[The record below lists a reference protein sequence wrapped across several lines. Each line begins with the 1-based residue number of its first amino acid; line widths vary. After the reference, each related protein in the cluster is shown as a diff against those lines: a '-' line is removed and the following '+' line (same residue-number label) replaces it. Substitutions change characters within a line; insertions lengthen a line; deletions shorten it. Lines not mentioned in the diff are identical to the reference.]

1 MMNHEEIFF
10 QSHDE
15 KQRAIWM
22 WHMLEESE
30 HKDIAYDVFQ
40 SLSNSYGL
48 RIAGFFPA
56 LIIILVLISIA
67 SLLVPFYRKPS
78 NLLSLSYWKDLPRS
92 IKLIFGLQDGVYG
105 SSWAHILDFLRP
117 GFHPN
122 DHDTSA
128 FALQCDVG
136 VAEKVQ
142 QLAEQSEQLL
152 GHPVTLLINNAG
164 VGLGGKF
171 DEVSLADWQWCMQ
184 VNLWGV
190 IHGCHYFVPK
200 LKQRGGGAI
209 INVASAAG
217 YTAAPEMTAYNVSKS
232 SVLALSET
240 LSAELRGANIRINVL
255 CPTLVPTNIM
265 KNGRLPA
272 HYSGLADH
280 LLTHHAFVSCEQ
292 VVAQTLN
299 NLDRGEMYTI
309 PQPDAKLFWW
319 FKRAAPRLYT
329 KLLGVGYPL
338 FNKYVQ
344 KS

>member
-1 MMNHEEIFF
+1 MMGLFAKKVRLSQQAYAVVTGAGSGIGRSFALKLARRGGSVICADINLAAA
-10 QSHDE
+10 QATA
-15 KQRAIWM
+15 KQI
-22 WHMLEESE
+22 E
-30 HKDIAYDVFQ
+30 HQFAT
-40 SLSNSYGL
+40 
-48 RIAGFFPA
+48 A
-56 LIIILVLISIA
+56 
-67 SLLVPFYRKPS
+67 
-78 NLLSLSYWKDLPRS
+78 
-92 IKLIFGLQDGVYG
+92 
-105 SSWAHILDFLRP
+105 
-117 GFHPN
+117 
-122 DHDTSA
+122 A

-136 VAEKVQ
+136 VAEQVQ

-200 LKQRGGGAI
+200 LKQQGGGAI

-217 YTAAPEMTAYNVSKS
+217 YTVAPEMTAYNVSKS

-299 NLDRGEMYTI
+299 NLDRGELYTI

>member
-1 MMNHEEIFF
+1 MGLFAKKVRLSQQAYAVVTGAGSGIGRSFALELARRGGSVICADINLAAA
-10 QSHDE
+10 QATA
-15 KQRAIWM
+15 KQI
-22 WHMLEESE
+22 E
-30 HKDIAYDVFQ
+30 HQFAT
-40 SLSNSYGL
+40 
-48 RIAGFFPA
+48 A
-56 LIIILVLISIA
+56 
-67 SLLVPFYRKPS
+67 
-78 NLLSLSYWKDLPRS
+78 
-92 IKLIFGLQDGVYG
+92 
-105 SSWAHILDFLRP
+105 
-117 GFHPN
+117 
-122 DHDTSA
+122 A

-136 VAEKVQ
+136 VAEQVQ

-200 LKQRGGGAI
+200 LKQQGGGAI

-265 KNGRLPA
+265 KNGRLLA

-299 NLDRGEMYTI
+299 NLDRGELYTI